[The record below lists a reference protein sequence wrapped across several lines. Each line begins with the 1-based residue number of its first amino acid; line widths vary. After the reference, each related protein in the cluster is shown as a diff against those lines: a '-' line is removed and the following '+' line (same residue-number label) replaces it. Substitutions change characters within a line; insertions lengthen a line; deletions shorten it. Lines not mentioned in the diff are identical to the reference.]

1 MNSKCVSSGG
11 TCALEVVIF
20 VVSPREKNQEER
32 CLNFELCSRQ
42 SKEVIEDG
50 EKKASWSQWERFLE
64 GSFRKRQ
71 GVSWLPTFAAFNL
84 RSEERKKT
92 QRACVVGHSQHMLT
106 RGLYFHSLREA
117 QPRGIFPG
125 VNMKLSQQGRI
136 YIDGNVML
144 AKEMIRKGWVGE
156 DDYCMWI

>member
-1 MNSKCVSSGG
+1 MCIGSSGICG
-11 TCALEVVIF
+11 VTY
-20 VVSPREKNQEER
+20 SRPREKNQEER
-32 CLNFELCSRQ
+32 CLNFELCSSQ

-50 EKKASWSQWERFLE
+50 EKKASWSQGERFLE

-84 RSEERKKT
+84 RSKERKKT
-92 QRACVVGHSQHMLT
+92 QRACVVGHSQHMLA

-136 YIDGNVML
+136 SM
-144 AKEMIRKGWVGE
+144 EMW
-156 DDYCMWI
+156 C